1 MFKEAKAVATFSTNS
16 IDDALAFYGTT
27 LGLDVL
33 GPDTIGVE
41 DAFALRFAGDTAA
54 FVYLKDDHVPATH
67 TVLTLTVSDVDAAV
81 DALDAA
87 GVKPEPLEW
96 TDERGVARGVEG
108 MPASA
113 WIKDPAGNWICLT
126 EADMTDLPGA

>member
-1 MFKEAKAVATFSTNS
+1 MFNEAKAIATFSTNS

-41 DAFALRFAGDTAA
+41 DALALRFAGGTMA
-54 FVYLKDDHVPATH
+54 FIYLKDDHVPAAH
-67 TVLTLTVSDVDAAV
+67 TVLTLTVDDVGKAV
-81 DALDAA
+81 ADLDAA

-96 TDERGVARGVEG
+96 TDERGIASGVEG
-108 MPASA
+108 MPPSA

-126 EADMTDLPGA
+126 EADMSLSQAA